1 MRINIEFSTITSAF
15 DKNASVEIDELLK
28 KVRGEVMYNLQRKMN
43 ETKTSMLLRDSD
55 NNVVGQL
62 TISKN
67 IYD

>member
-1 MRINIEFSTITSAF
+1 MKVNIEFSTITSAF
-15 DKNASVEIDELLK
+15 DKNASGEIEKLF
-28 KVRGEVMYNLQRKMN
+28 RTIHREVLYNLQIKMN
-43 ETKTSMLLRDSD
+43 EPKTSMLLRDSD